1 MVYAGAVVG
10 ELAGLPPF
18 TARGLGLYQGRHI
31 YVEDLLAFESG
42 EYRKDAPQWQVLFSP
57 FCLQNWAPVFDSHPD
72 KRFSQYVWNGLCHG
86 FRLGC
91 RKVCRVK
98 STSHNHPS
106 AASQRGVV
114 SEYIQSEWR
123 LGRLIGPL
131 SREVVSQVHVSPI
144 GLIPKPHQEGKWR
157 LIVDLSY
164 PRGSS
169 VNAGISEELASIS
182 YMHMDDVV
190 ECIQTLGS
198 SILMVKIDLESAYRQ
213 IPVHPSDHHRLG
225 IEWEGQTYIDRAL
238 PFGLRS
244 APKIFSAVADM
255 MTWALYRAGITLVS
269 HYLDDFLILV
279 PPVSGD
285 GVELRALALSTF
297 AHLGV
302 PVSAHKTAGPD
313 RVITFLGIEI
323 DTNAGRLRLP
333 EVKLH
338 RLQEMIRSWV
348 GRRSTTRKDLESF
361 LGHLCHAATV
371 VRSGRSFLRALFALL
386 QQAKQPHHFI
396 RLTAGARADIL
407 WWRCLLGHWSGSSVF
422 ASVPISCHIH
432 TDASGSW
439 GCGAVAEGLGWFQF
453 SWPPHW
459 DKVDISTKE
468 LVPIAVAAAV
478 WGPSWVGKHVRFH
491 SDNAAVVACVQKR
504 SAKSPPLV
512 QLLRCISLYGAY
524 YGFQISAEHV
534 PGVVNV
540 VADALSRDRA
550 DLVSPIISQIP
561 ETPIPPQVHHLLIV
575 ERPNWGSEAW
585 TTLFASSLSTVL
597 RSQLEE
603 STSQGKDVTSPS
615 ASSQP

>member
-1 MVYAGAVVG
+1 M
-10 ELAGLPPF
+10 
-18 TARGLGLYQGRHI
+18 
-31 YVEDLLAFESG
+31 
-42 EYRKDAPQWQVLFSP
+42 
-57 FCLQNWAPVFDSHPD
+57 
-72 KRFSQYVWNGLCHG
+72 
-86 FRLGC
+86 
-91 RKVCRVK
+91 
-98 STSHNHPS
+98 
-106 AASQRGVV
+106 
-114 SEYIQSEWR
+114 
-123 LGRLIGPL
+123 
-131 SREVVSQVHVSPI
+131 
-144 GLIPKPHQEGKWR
+144 
-157 LIVDLSY
+157 
-164 PRGSS
+164 
-169 VNAGISEELASIS
+169 
-182 YMHMDDVV
+182 
-190 ECIQTLGS
+190 
-198 SILMVKIDLESAYRQ
+198 
-213 IPVHPSDHHRLG
+213 
-225 IEWEGQTYIDRAL
+225 
-238 PFGLRS
+238 
-244 APKIFSAVADM
+244 
-255 MTWALYRAGITLVS
+255 
-269 HYLDDFLILV
+269 
-279 PPVSGD
+279 
-285 GVELRALALSTF
+285 
-297 AHLGV
+297 
-302 PVSAHKTAGPD
+302 PVSAHRTAGPD

-371 VRSGRSFLRALFALL
+371 VRSGRSFLRALFALF

-439 GCGAVAEGLGWFQF
+439 GCGAVAVGLGWFQF

-478 WGPSWVGKHVRFH
+478 WGPSWGGKHVRFH